1 MFVFNDST
9 ERMFDRHMFA
19 KHSFDVKHLLE
30 ILTTTAYTP
39 VSVTPQEHSG
49 AMTAILTH
57 PADPRPVRPRVAA
70 HPGVARPATQGPS
83 AVHDPRTAAP
93 RTDRPSA
100 YGASAHGLR
109 VVQPAEVYRRRRL
122 LVLAV
127 VLSMVVGLWS
137 YGNSSRS
144 SSATGTRSLDAVV
157 VVVQPG
163 DTLWSIATWLDPGA
177 DPRRLVDELSDL
189 TGSTTLQPGQRLVI
203 PANLLE

>member
-1 MFVFNDST
+1 MQGGNYKFVVDIEQLFVLNCI
-9 ERMFDRHMFA
+9 ERMFDRRMFA

-49 AMTAILTH
+49 AMTATLTH
-57 PADPRPVRPRVAA
+57 PADARSVRPRAA
-70 HPGVARPATQGPS
+70 ARPAVGRPGPHRRF
-83 AVHDPRTAAP
+83 AAHEPRTG
-93 RTDRPSA
+93 RS
-100 YGASAHGLR
+100 R
-109 VVQPAEVYRRRRL
+109 VVQPAEVYRRRCL

-127 VLSMVVGLWS
+127 VLSLVVGLWS

-144 SSATGTRSLDAVV
+144 SSATETRSLDAGVV
-157 VVVQPG
+157 LVQPG
-163 DTLWSIATWLDPGA
+163 DTLWSIATWLGPGR

-203 PANLLE
+203 PASLLE

>member
-1 MFVFNDST
+1 
-9 ERMFDRHMFA
+9 MFA

-57 PADPRPVRPRVAA
+57 PADPRSLRPRVAA
-70 HPGVARPATQGPS
+70 HPGVARPRTQGPF
-83 AVHDPRTAAP
+83 AAHDPRTAP
-93 RTDRPSA
+93 STDRP
-100 YGASAHGLR
+100 SAHGLR

-144 SSATGTRSLDAVV
+144 SSAAGTRSLDAVV

>member
-1 MFVFNDST
+1 
-9 ERMFDRHMFA
+9 MFDTHMFA

-30 ILTTTAYTP
+30 ILTTTPWAP
-39 VSVTPQEHSG
+39 VSVTPQENNG

-57 PADPRPVRPRVAA
+57 PADSRSVRPRVAD
-70 HPGVARPATQGPS
+70 ARTYG
-83 AVHDPRTAAP
+83 P
-93 RTDRPSA
+93 RTDGPVTDGPR
-100 YGASAHGLR
+100 
-109 VVQPAEVYRRRRL
+109 VQPAEVYRRRRL

-127 VLSMVVGLWS
+127 VFSMVVGLWS
-137 YGNSSRS
+137 YGNSSQS
-144 SSATGTRSLDAVV
+144 TSTTDTRSLDAVV

-203 PANLLE
+203 PANLIE